1 MIKFANEKEATK
13 VLMEAIKSGDEAQ
26 IQEAWQSFHDSVAEQ
41 VMADFEDVKAIYDD
55 IMDNSFGSDVGPS
68 WVKGVY
74 PSDEYLR
81 EKIELN
87 HLCVVEYENR
97 IVASL
102 VFDNLVSKGYEKV
115 SWKIDASED
124 EVCIIHAFATS
135 TTCQGRGVSKFMLNE
150 AIKHALKTD
159 LKVIR
164 LNVISHNVP
173 AKKFFEKEGFDYID
187 TVDLEYGELGTLEF
201 CMYEYEL

>member
-1 MIKFANEKEATK
+1 MELRLAKKE
-13 VLMEAIKSGDEAQ
+13 
-26 IQEAWQSFHDSVAEQ
+26 
-41 VMADFEDVKAIYDD
+41 DFEDVKAIYDD

-135 TTCQGRGVSKFMLNE
+135 TTCQGRGVSKIMLNE

>member
-1 MIKFANEKEATK
+1 MELRLAKKE
-13 VLMEAIKSGDEAQ
+13 
-26 IQEAWQSFHDSVAEQ
+26 
-41 VMADFEDVKAIYDD
+41 DFEDVKAIYDD

-124 EVCIIHAFATS
+124 EVCIIHAFYLS
-135 TTCQGRGVSKFMLNE
+135 RQGSFK
-150 AIKHALKTD
+150 IHA
-159 LKVIR
+159 
-164 LNVISHNVP
+164 
-173 AKKFFEKEGFDYID
+173 E
-187 TVDLEYGELGTLEF
+187 
-201 CMYEYEL
+201 